1 MKIITEDV
9 ENRRRKT
16 SSKRKVKGDGD
27 ASATQSEEM
36 MPVS

>member
-1 MKIITEDV
+1 MKIRTEDV

-16 SSKRKVKGDGD
+16 SSIRRGKGDGD
-27 ASATQSEEM
+27 ASATRSEEM